1 MKAFFTFS
9 FLAIFL
15 CGCVA
20 SAPPSSG
27 LKYVKLGMTKEQV
40 AEKIG
45 EPTVA
50 RGGLKNK
57 FGQTVEVYEYRLA
70 LPSDDSAGQVVG
82 KSVATIFS
90 AGLAASAFRE
100 SDVISGC
107 ISMTEN
113 SSNGDRRGIGVGKPT
128 ESTSI
133 GSKII
138 SL

>member
-1 MKAFFTFS
+1 MKAFSTFS

-20 SAPPSSG
+20 SVPPSSG

-90 AGLAASAFRE
+90 AGLAASAFKGERRDFWLYFHDGKLIQWGQAGDWRRE
-100 SDVISGC
+100 A
-107 ISMTEN
+107 
-113 SSNGDRRGIGVGKPT
+113 DRIYEFRF
-128 ESTSI
+128 
-133 GSKII
+133 
-138 SL
+138 